1 MTATAGPLAPGDP
14 TRLGDHELLGRL
26 GEGGMGVVYLGRSP
40 DGGEVAVKVIRD
52 EIAGDPEY
60 RARFAAEIAAAARVD
75 GAFTARVLDADPDA
89 AQPYLVTAYVKGPTL
104 KEAIVASGPVAG
116 DRLTALAVGI
126 AEAIGAVHD
135 AGMVHRDLK
144 PSNVLLAEDG
154 PMVIDFGIAQP
165 VDAVGGVGTETVIGS
180 PVTMA
185 PERYDGAPV
194 TPAADV
200 FSWGCVVA
208 YAANGRFP
216 FGEGHSYEVGY
227 RVLHEEPDLGAL
239 DGDLRELVATALDK
253 DPALRPKVE
262 HVLARLLG
270 EDDRRRQRA
279 AAVAF
284 VRRAWPLAGLA
295 IAAPLGAAH
304 FAGRQPSP
312 TPPPEPSPV
321 QGVTHAARRVGSVSK
336 KALTGKGSRVGQL
349 IVQHK
354 IIAAVVGAAVV
365 AAGAGIGVPR
375 VFAAKPADAVRGTTT
390 TAAGPVVAGGPTS
403 TLDPSTTAGETT
415 TSTTSATGATTTTL
429 GPGGAAGA
437 TTTTA
442 AVTSNVSAVSG
453 SPASFE
459 GTCPVSVTFSG
470 RISVSGGPATVTFR
484 WVRSDG
490 AAGETRALRFTGSGA
505 QSRTVRTVMAVGGPG
520 ENATAWAQ
528 LRVLSP
534 TAKTSARANVSA
546 ACATPPRLR
555 ASVSVDPTTFTGPCP
570 KVFTFT
576 AVISI
581 SDGPATVRY
590 RWTRADGAIAPIESV
605 TFSKAGPS
613 TATVRTTWTLGAA
626 PNTYNLWES
635 IDFLSEPGT
644 ANQANF
650 TLTCTAP
657 PG

>member
-14 TRLGDHELLGRL
+14 TWLGDHELLGRL
-26 GEGGMGVVYLGRSP
+26 GSGGMGVVYLGRSP
-40 DGGEVAVKVIRD
+40 DGREVAVKVIRD

-60 RARFAAEIAAAARVD
+60 RARFAAEIAAAATVG

-89 AQPYLVTAYVKGPTL
+89 AQPYLVTEYVEGPTL
-104 KEAIVASGPVAG
+104 KAAIVDSGPVAG

-135 AGMVHRDLK
+135 AGIVHRDLK

-165 VDAVGGVGTETVIGS
+165 VDAVGGASTETVIGT

-239 DGDLRELVATALDK
+239 DGDLRELVAAALDK
-253 DPALRPKVE
+253 DPALRPDVE
-262 HVLARLLG
+262 QVLARLLG
-270 EDDRRRQRA
+270 EDDPERQRA

-295 IAAPLGAAH
+295 IVAPLGAAH
-304 FAGRQPSP
+304 LAGRQPSP
-312 TPPPEPSPV
+312 PPPAPEPPPV
-321 QGVTHAARRVGSVSK
+321 RGVTHAVRRVGTVSK
-336 KALTGKGSRVGQL
+336 RALVGKGSGVGRL

-354 IIAAVVGAAVV
+354 VIAAVVGAAVV
-365 AAGAGIGVPR
+365 AAGAGAPR
-375 VFAAKPADAVRGTTT
+375 VFAAKPADAARTTT
-390 TAAGPVVAGGPTS
+390 TTLAGPVVAGGPTS
-403 TLDPSTTAGETT
+403 TIDPSATTVLDPSTT
-415 TSTTSATGATTTTL
+415 TGATTTTL
-429 GPGGAAGA
+429 GPAGAAGT

-442 AVTSNVSAVSG
+442 AITSAVSAVSA

-470 RISVSGGPATVTFR
+470 GISVSRGPATVTFR
-484 WVRSDG
+484 WLRSDG
-490 AAGETRALRFTGSGA
+490 AAGETRAVRFTGSGA
-505 QSRTVRTVMAVGGPG
+505 QRRTVRTVMPVGGPG

-534 TAKTSARANVSA
+534 TAETTARRNVTA

-581 SDGPATVRY
+581 TDGPATVRY
-590 RWTRADGAIAPIESV
+590 RWTRADGAIAPIETV

-613 TATVRTTWTLGAA
+613 TATVQTTWTLGAA
-626 PNTYNLWES
+626 PNTYNLWQS
-635 IDFLSEPGT
+635 IDFLSESGT
-644 ANQANF
+644 ANRANF